1 VKIVINEEKVKTMTK
16 LAIYETTKGKRQ
28 LNISKYY
35 KRDYIRYHMFKTAVA
50 ASVAFLLLAV
60 GYVLLNF
67 ESLML
72 ALNDM
77 DLIREAEKIGLIY
90 VLFLVF
96 YMLIAW
102 LVYARRYEAVKPDVI
117 VFNHNLKHLKELY
130 DKEEKELNDKRMS
143 RSVDYFDED
152 INNY

>member
-96 YMLIAW
+96 YMLVAW